1 MLFEGL
7 MKLFKKILALLLTV
21 IVTMSIGY
29 GMNNSETSRNV
40 IYKDR
45 DEVEAGI
52 ESYLKGSGKV
62 YLTLTQILHDVYS
75 KFV

>member
-1 MLFEGL
+1 M
-7 MKLFKKILALLLTV
+7 
-21 IVTMSIGY
+21 TMSIGY
-29 GMNNSETSRNV
+29 GINNSETSRNV

-45 DEVEAGI
+45 DEVEADI

>member
-21 IVTMSIGY
+21 VMTMSIGC
-29 GMNNSETSRNV
+29 GMNNSKTSRNV
-40 IYKDR
+40 IYKNR
-45 DEVEAGI
+45 DEVEADI
-52 ESYLKGSGKV
+52 ESYLKGNGKV